1 MSSRFVPMRT
11 IGSVLVRP
19 ELWGT
24 AMGVL
29 LSHRATGGGSMRPG
43 LPRLARE
50 YMAFRTET
58 QYGSPRPVTAVE
70 TADVLKYL
78 EWVKD
83 WKARR

>member
-1 MSSRFVPMRT
+1 MALRTLGQT

-19 ELWGT
+19 RLWRT
-24 AMGVL
+24 AIGVL
-29 LSHRATGGGSMRPG
+29 RSHLVAGGGRLRFR
-43 LPRLARE
+43 LPHFAEGYL
-50 YMAFRTET
+50 AFRLET
-58 QYGSPRPVTAVE
+58 QYGSPRAVTTVD